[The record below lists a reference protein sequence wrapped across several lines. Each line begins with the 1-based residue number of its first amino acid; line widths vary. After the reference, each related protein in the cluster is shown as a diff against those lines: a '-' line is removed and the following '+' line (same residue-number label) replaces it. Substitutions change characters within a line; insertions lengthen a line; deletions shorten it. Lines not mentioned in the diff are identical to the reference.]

1 MLSLDFIRA
10 NKSQVITAAKNKNR
24 KVEIDKILTLDDE
37 RRLLIQK
44 IQVLREERN
53 KTSHGKPDEKTI
65 KRGKEI
71 KEEIKKLEDQLST
84 NHQSID
90 TLLSFV
96 PNVPLDEVPIG
107 KNEDD
112 NVEVK
117 KWGKIPEFDFEVKSH
132 LDLGLSLDLFDLE
145 RGSKVSGFR
154 GYFLKN
160 QAAQLQF
167 AILFY
172 VFQKLVAKGYTPI
185 IAPSIVKGFTLFG
198 SGQFPWG
205 EQEVYKLNDEDA
217 YLAGTAEVPVTSYF
231 SGEILNEKDLP
242 KKFVAFS
249 PCFRREA
256 GSYGKDVK
264 GLYRV
269 HEFWKVEQVIIAGSD
284 IEESKKLHNEL
295 QKNTEEIMEDFNI
308 PYRRL
313 MMCTGD
319 MGEPQIKKYDTEIWM
334 PYRNGYGEIASNS
347 IMGDFQTRRLKIKY
361 RKKDGSTEYCY
372 SLNDTA
378 IPSPRILI
386 AILENYQQK
395 DGSIKV
401 PEVLQSLVGFKSITH
416 TLTHQEP
423 IFSSPDGQGR
433 YR

>member
-10 NKSQVITAAKNKNR
+10 NKSKVIEAAKNKNR
-24 KVEIDKILTLDDE
+24 KVDIDKILLLDDE
-37 RRLLIQK
+37 RRELIQK

-65 KRGKEI
+65 SRGKEI
-71 KEEIKKLEDQLST
+71 KEELKKLEEQLTINDQQLTTFLSY
-84 NHQSID
+84 I
-90 TLLSFV
+90 
-96 PNVPLDEVPIG
+96 PNIPLPEVPIG
-107 KNEDD
+107 KDESG

-117 KWGKIPEFDFEVKSH
+117 KWGVPTKFDFEVKSH

-172 VFQKLVAKGYTPI
+172 VFQKLVAKGYTPM

-198 SGQFPWG
+198 TAQFPWG

-217 YLAGTAEVPVTSYF
+217 YLSGTAEVPITSYY

-269 HEFWKVEQVIIAGSD
+269 HEFWKVEQVIIAKND
-284 IEESKKLHNEL
+284 IEESKKLHEEL
-295 QKNTEEIMEDFNI
+295 QRNTEEIMEDLKI

-313 MMCTGD
+313 LMCTGD
-319 MGEPQIKKYDTEIWM
+319 MGEPQVYKYDTEIWM
-334 PYRNGYGEIASNS
+334 PYRKGYGEIASNS

-361 RKKDGSTEYCY
+361 RKKDNTTDYCY

-401 PEVLQSLVGFKSITH
+401 PEVLQQLVGFKEISA
-416 TLTHQEP
+416 
-423 IFSSPDGQGR
+423 
-433 YR
+433 

>member
-1 MLSLDFIRA
+1 MLSLDYIRA
-10 NKSQVITAAKNKNR
+10 NKDKVVEAAKNKNR
-24 KVEIDKILTLDDE
+24 KVDIDKILILDDE
-37 RRLLIQK
+37 RRELIQK
-44 IQVLREERN
+44 IQVLRQERN

-65 KRGKEI
+65 QRGKQI
-71 KEEIKKLEDQLST
+71 KEELKKFEESLNTISVQL
-84 NHQSID
+84 D
-90 TLLSFV
+90 KLVSFV
-96 PNVPLDEVPIG
+96 PNVPLPEVPVG
-107 KNEDD
+107 KDESG

-117 KWGKIPEFDFEVKSH
+117 KWGEPKKFDFEVKSH

-172 VFQKLVAKGYTPI
+172 VFQKLVKKGYTPM

-217 YLAGTAEVPVTSYF
+217 YLSGTAEIPITSYF

-284 IEESKKLHNEL
+284 VEESKKLHDEL
-295 QKNTEEIMEDFNI
+295 QSNTEEIMEDFKI

-313 MMCTGD
+313 LMCTGD
-319 MGEPQIKKYDTEIWM
+319 MGEPQIFKYDTEIWM

-361 RKKDGSTEYCY
+361 RKKDNTTEYCY

-395 DGSIKV
+395 DGSIKI
-401 PEVLQSLVGFKSITH
+401 PEVLQQLVGFDKI
-416 TLTHQEP
+416 LPKQ
-423 IFSSPDGQGR
+423 
-433 YR
+433 

>member
-10 NKSQVITAAKNKNR
+10 NKEKVIEAAKNKNR
-24 KVEIDKILTLDDE
+24 KVDVEQILKLDDL
-37 RRLLIQK
+37 RRELIQK

-53 KTSHGKPDEKTI
+53 KTSHGKPDEKI
-65 KRGKEI
+65 IARGKEI
-71 KEEIKKLEDQLST
+71 KEELKKFEESLASILDQL
-84 NHQSID
+84 D
-90 TLLSFV
+90 KLVSFV
-96 PNVPLDEVPIG
+96 PNVPLDEVPVG
-107 KNEDD
+107 KDETG

-117 KWGKIPEFDFEVKSH
+117 KWGKIPKFDFELKSH
-132 LDLGLSLDLFDLE
+132 IDLGLSLDLFDLE

-172 VFQKLVAKGYTPI
+172 VFQKLVKKGYTPI

-217 YLAGTAEVPVTSYF
+217 YLAGTAEVPITSYF

-284 IEESKKLHNEL
+284 IEEAKKLHEEL
-295 QKNTEEIMEDFNI
+295 QKNTEEIIEDLKI

-319 MGEPQIKKYDTEIWM
+319 MGEPQIFKYDTEIWM
-334 PYRNGYGEIASNS
+334 PYRKGYGEIASNS

-361 RKKDGSTEYCY
+361 RKKDNTTEYCY

-378 IPSPRILI
+378 MPSPRILI

-395 DGSIKV
+395 DGSVKV
-401 PEVLQSLVGFKSITH
+401 PEVLQQLVGFKEIT
-416 TLTHQEP
+416 LKK
-423 IFSSPDGQGR
+423 
-433 YR
+433 

>member
-1 MLSLDFIRA
+1 MLSLEYIRT
-10 NKSQVITAAKNKNR
+10 NKEKVILAAKNKNR
-24 KVEIDKILTLDDE
+24 KVDIDKILELDDE
-37 RRLLIQK
+37 RRKLIQK
-44 IQVLREERN
+44 IQILREERN

-65 KRGKEI
+65 ERGKTI
-71 KEEIKKLEDQLST
+71 KEELKKLEKDLSKITAQLDS
-84 NHQSID
+84 
-90 TLLSFV
+90 LVSFV

-107 KNEDD
+107 KDETG
-112 NVEVK
+112 NVETK
-117 KWGKIPEFDFEVKSH
+117 KWGKIPKFDFELKSH

-172 VFQKLVAKGYTPI
+172 VFQKLVKKGYTPI

-217 YLAGTAEVPVTSYF
+217 YLAGTAEVPVTSYY
-231 SGEILNEKDLP
+231 SGEILKETDLP

-269 HEFWKVEQVIIAGSD
+269 HEFWKVEQVIIAKND
-284 IEESKKLHNEL
+284 VEESKKLHEEL
-295 QKNTEEIMEDFNI
+295 QKNTEEIIEDFNI

-313 MMCTGD
+313 LMCTGD

-334 PYRNGYGEIASNS
+334 PYRKGYGEIASNS

-361 RKKDGSTEYCY
+361 RKKDNTTEYCY

-378 IPSPRILI
+378 VPSPRILI
-386 AILENYQQK
+386 AILENYQQR

-401 PEVLQSLVGFKSITH
+401 PEVLQSLVGFKEITPK
-416 TLTHQEP
+416 TVKP
-423 IFSSPDGQGR
+423 
-433 YR
+433 